1 MNISKTKWI
10 KLKMKNI
17 NELYKQI
24 ENSLFL
30 LNPQDQQEFDQGNK
44 SLELGAI
51 FTV

>member
-1 MNISKTKWI
+1 LNYYYKNPLLS
-10 KLKMKNI
+10 LKKYI
-17 NELYKQI
+17 QGLV
-24 ENSLFL
+24 L